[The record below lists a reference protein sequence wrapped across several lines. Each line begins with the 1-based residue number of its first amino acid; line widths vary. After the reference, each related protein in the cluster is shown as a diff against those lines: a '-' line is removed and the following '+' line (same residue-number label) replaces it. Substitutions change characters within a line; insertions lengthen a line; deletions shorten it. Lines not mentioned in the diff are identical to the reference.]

1 MTSDRCRSCPQ
12 SSPEYQAVHLSSKR
26 QQARTTAPR
35 QKIWERGF
43 SPRLGDSQRQAHRS
57 PPSPVTTSPRC
68 IRQARSQGKGGIEP
82 RRKELKPFRPMLLSL
97 RPAPT
102 CQACRVE
109 TIRLARASHS
119 QSIMHLRKNKEKK
132 EETSRKDGEAR
143 PSGQE
148 GREQGRR
155 RCLSLA
161 HSREQDQVSETFSTS
176 AEMKVSRR
184 SEGWRRSM
192 QEGLR
197 LPALA
202 QGLKRSIYVPTVW
215 HPPRTTRRGLES
227 QEEEHELAGHQVLP
241 RPKQER

>member
-68 IRQARSQGKGGIEP
+68 IRQAQSQGKGVLEP
-82 RRKELKPFRPMLLSL
+82 RRKELKPIQPMLLSL
-97 RPAPT
+97 RPATT
-102 CQACRVE
+102 CKGCRVE
-109 TIRLARASHS
+109 TIRLARA
-119 QSIMHLRKNKEKK
+119 IRKR
-132 EETSRKDGEAR
+132 RKGGEAR

-148 GREQGRR
+148 GREQERL
-155 RCLSLA
+155 RCLSLVK
-161 HSREQDQVSETFSTS
+161 SREQDQVSETFSTS

-184 SEGWRRSM
+184 SEGWRTSI
-192 QEGLR
+192 QEGLM
-197 LPALA
+197 LLALA
-202 QGLKRSIYVPTVW
+202 QGLKRIIYVLTAL
-215 HPPRTTRRGLES
+215 HLPRTTRRGLES
-227 QEEEHELAGHQVLP
+227 QEEQQELASHQLPP
-241 RPKQER
+241 RPKQEH